1 MWLSM
6 FHIGNSTLFFF
17 FRSNLRIKYS
27 TRNILYI
34 RSSLLE
40 FPIFTS
46 EGKIRLSSRDKGTSK
61 TVLVSAE
68 GGNAHSHIIRL
79 VPTLLTFC
87 HSIQPTSSTLSSFRR
102 CRALY
107 DCEADNEDELSFR
120 EGEVIIVTNE
130 QTDDDNWMEGALE
143 RAPERRGMFPISFV
157 HMLQD

>member
-1 MWLSM
+1 MLASARRSKHVTIFASSTNDCFS
-6 FHIGNSTLFFF
+6 FHL
-17 FRSNLRIKYS
+17 
-27 TRNILYI
+27 
-34 RSSLLE
+34 
-40 FPIFTS
+40 
-46 EGKIRLSSRDKGTSK
+46 
-61 TVLVSAE
+61 
-68 GGNAHSHIIRL
+68 
-79 VPTLLTFC
+79 
-87 HSIQPTSSTLSSFRR
+87 QPTSSTLSGLRR

>member
-1 MWLSM
+1 MLASARRSKHARYSICRFHEWL
-6 FHIGNSTLFFF
+6 FLFY
-17 FRSNLRIKYS
+17 L
-27 TRNILYI
+27 
-34 RSSLLE
+34 
-40 FPIFTS
+40 
-46 EGKIRLSSRDKGTSK
+46 
-61 TVLVSAE
+61 
-68 GGNAHSHIIRL
+68 
-79 VPTLLTFC
+79 
-87 HSIQPTSSTLSSFRR
+87 QPTSSTLSGLRR

>member
-1 MWLSM
+1 MHVTVFADSTNDFFS
-6 FHIGNSTLFFF
+6 FHL
-17 FRSNLRIKYS
+17 
-27 TRNILYI
+27 
-34 RSSLLE
+34 
-40 FPIFTS
+40 
-46 EGKIRLSSRDKGTSK
+46 
-61 TVLVSAE
+61 
-68 GGNAHSHIIRL
+68 
-79 VPTLLTFC
+79 
-87 HSIQPTSSTLSSFRR
+87 QPTSSTLSGLRR

>member
-1 MWLSM
+1 MLTSVKR
-6 FHIGNSTLFFF
+6 HAVTVILFLAVILFPSFF
-17 FRSNLRIKYS
+17 
-27 TRNILYI
+27 
-34 RSSLLE
+34 
-40 FPIFTS
+40 
-46 EGKIRLSSRDKGTSK
+46 
-61 TVLVSAE
+61 
-68 GGNAHSHIIRL
+68 
-79 VPTLLTFC
+79 
-87 HSIQPTSSTLSSFRR
+87 IQPTSSTLSGLRR